1 MNFKNPERIMQIQSY
16 HPGHTVDEI
25 RENTGFDL
33 PVAADA
39 AESPVPA
46 VEIVE
51 LIKTMDPDGVR
62 RTEFG

>member
-33 PVAADA
+33 SVAADA